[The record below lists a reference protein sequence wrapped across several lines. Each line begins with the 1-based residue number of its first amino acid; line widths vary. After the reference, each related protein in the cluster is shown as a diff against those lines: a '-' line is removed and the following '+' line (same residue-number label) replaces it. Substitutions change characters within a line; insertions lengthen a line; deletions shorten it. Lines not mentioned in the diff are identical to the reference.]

1 MMMRSKMAGVGRRG
15 GEDKDDGGNGGNA
28 STDQPSKGGGDDE
41 EGARN
46 PGWRGGSCD
55 DEVPLSTIM
64 ERLKRTGKERSE
76 AEETMSVESTQGSI
90 QSAGSF
96 FQSSFVKMDMRKEP
110 FEVQSG
116 PVISAA
122 DVVRIGDTQYRQ
134 K

>member
-1 MMMRSKMAGVGRRG
+1 MMEAWAAMLAPTCLAAAADMMREVHEIRG
-15 GEDKDDGGNGGNA
+15 GV
-28 STDQPSKGGGDDE
+28 
-41 EGARN
+41 
-46 PGWRGGSCD
+46 GGSCD

-64 ERLKRTGKERSE
+64 ERLKRTGKERRE
-76 AEETMSVESTQGSI
+76 AEETVTVESTQGSI
-90 QSAGSF
+90 QSAGRF

-116 PVISAA
+116 PVILAA